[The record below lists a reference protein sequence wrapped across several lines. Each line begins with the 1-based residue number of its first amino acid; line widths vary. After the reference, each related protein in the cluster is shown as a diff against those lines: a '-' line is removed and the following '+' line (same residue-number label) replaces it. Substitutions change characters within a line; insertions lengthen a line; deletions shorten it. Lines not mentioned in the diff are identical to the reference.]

1 MKIIIQVCVH
11 INLVGMQNVC
21 RDRTPEVLSPFRRC
35 QCCLNVLDDLLLVF
49 AEAEEEA
56 GLRPGAALMAGNT
69 GPVGLLDPLTAAHC
83 PHAVHTLSTI
93 SISHDS
99 HVRFGFAHCGIC
111 HSSSPPLSFRAS
123 SSVGHR
129 R

>member
-69 GPVGLLDPLTAAHC
+69 GPVGPVGPSNSGPLSTRC
-83 PHAVHTLSTI
+83 PHAVHY
-93 SISHDS
+93 
-99 HVRFGFAHCGIC
+99 FNF
-111 HSSSPPLSFRAS
+111 P
-123 SSVGHR
+123 
-129 R
+129 